1 MFFFT
6 SSPISR
12 FSAMTVRV
20 YMPGMFDEFCLEKNN
35 DKLKVQLLNI
45 SKKQVLACGQAKW
58 NTFKCQLSWK
68 NQHTVRKVRA
78 GHPPLGPVQNDGI
91 DQKCST
97 SS

>member
-1 MFFFT
+1 M
-6 SSPISR
+6 SS
-12 FSAMTVRV
+12 VWK
-20 YMPGMFDEFCLEKNN
+20 KNN